1 MIGQRLIVIVAASVV
16 VLTGCGGGGSE
27 LRRALN
33 DIIDQR
39 EAGAAEQAAAYESFE
54 AELTEELT
62 SAWGATPDGGCPELE
77 DLPRLTSPSWDARER
92 QRQREQTQ
100 RARQEVWSRNV
111 PAHQCRCLQGTIANV
126 RNAAAGLDDPGRF
139 EEERAELAALTEAE
153 LPLAAPMLRGM
164 ADQYS
169 ADRARARV
177 ERWQSRRHG
186 EDGEPGW
193 QSAGERDE
201 DQFAFMSCDSF
212 F

>member
-1 MIGQRLIVIVAASVV
+1 MTGQRLIVAAGVVALA
-16 VLTGCGGGGSE
+16 GCGGGSE

-33 DIIDQR
+33 DVIDQR
-39 EAGAAEQAAAYESFE
+39 EAGATEQAAAYESFE
-54 AELTEELT
+54 AELTEELM
-62 SAWGATPDGGCPELE
+62 SGWGATPDGGCPELE
-77 DLPRLTSPSWDARER
+77 DRPRLTSRSWDAREQ
-92 QRQREQTQ
+92 QRQWEETQ
-100 RARQEVWSRNV
+100 RARQEVWARNV

-126 RNAAAGLDDPGRF
+126 RSAAAGLDDPDRF

-153 LPLAAPMLRGM
+153 LPLAAPMLRGT

-177 ERWQSRRHG
+177 ERWQARRHG
-186 EDGEPGW
+186 EDDDPGW

-201 DQFAFMSCDSF
+201 NQFAFTACDSF